1 MTAPGGEGVLA
12 EVLAGHRQQFRPQSG
27 DSTCSCGQWEGPF
40 TIVTDERAFGVHVA
54 AEQAKALTEWV
65 QQDEVV
71 LRGAEGAFRDHTGR
85 DIHEAD
91 ETAVARQG
99 DPYLVALWSGW
110 SRAVLTA
117 IFGSPS

>member
-1 MTAPGGEGVLA
+1 MTAPGVEGVLIEVA
-12 EVLAGHRQQFRPQSG
+12 EDHDLHPSMNICTGCSWRPVADHGSLRRQH
-27 DSTCSCGQWEGPF
+27 T
-40 TIVTDERAFGVHVA
+40 AHVA
-54 AEQAKALTEWV
+54 AEQAKALAEWA